1 MFHDLPGVVIETEKP
16 ENCLLADA
24 WEYVALT
31 LERNG
36 QQEHILSIDLDGS
49 LYALLNYGCYAI
61 DDISALPEDVR
72 ALLLKLEPA
81 LYERNLGHDVFG
93 AEEPVLDPLE
103 FDMREEYME
112 FEDVF
117 LPPEPDVTSLDW
129 SGVGVHYSGYSDP
142 VVRAMRDEFNSIFDK
157 YGVWY
162 DYATASVLTC
172 RY

>member
-49 LYALLNYGCYAI
+49 LYELLNCGCYAM

-72 ALLLKLEPA
+72 ALLLKLDPA
-81 LYERNLGHDVFG
+81 LYERILGYDVFG
-93 AEEPVLDPLE
+93 EEEPVLDPLE
-103 FDMREEYME
+103 FDMREEYVE
-112 FEDVF
+112 
-117 LPPEPDVTSLDW
+117 
-129 SGVGVHYSGYSDP
+129 
-142 VVRAMRDEFNSIFDK
+142 VRGCFPSPGTRCHF
-157 YGVWY
+157 
-162 DYATASVLTC
+162 T
-172 RY
+172 

>member
-1 MFHDLPGVVIETEKP
+1 MFHNLPGVVIVTEKP
-16 ENCLLADA
+16 ENRLLADE

-31 LERNG
+31 LEQNG
-36 QQEHILSIDLDGS
+36 QQEHTLSLNLDGS
-49 LYALLNYGCYAI
+49 LYALLNCGCYAM
-61 DDISALPEDVR
+61 DDISALPEDIR

-81 LYERNLGHDVFG
+81 LYARILGYDMFG
-93 AEEPVLDPLE
+93 EEEPVLDPLE
-103 FDMREEYME
+103 FDTQEEYME

-117 LPPEPDVTSLDW
+117 LPPEPDVTLLDW
-129 SGVGVHYSGYSDP
+129 SGVNVHYSGYNDP
-142 VVRAMRDEFNSIFDK
+142 VVRAIQGEFNSIFDK